1 MYGAVNVTK
10 SQFLEILYAARLE
23 AFTPDNI
30 AGAWRGTGLIPY
42 DPTPVI
48 AKVEP
53 ISDEAAS
60 ATLEDDDDEVSRRAS
75 TSVTASKINSLAAKI
90 RQGEQSSSVDSLVAQ
105 LRELALTAVH
115 ERDVHSK
122 QNKEIIAQRRKKRM
136 ESRKACGEG
145 RVLKVAEIEAE
156 IVAKEAHLAVET
168 AEKERRKALKGK
180 VGFAKLV
187 WKEFQMHED
196 IFFTDIE
203 E

>member
-90 RQGEQSSSVDSLVAQ
+90 RQA
-105 LRELALTAVH
+105 
-115 ERDVHSK
+115 
-122 QNKEIIAQRRKKRM
+122 NKTRKLLHK
-136 ESRKACGEG
+136 EG
-145 RVLKVAEIEAE
+145 RNEWNLGKHAER
-156 IVAKEAHLAVET
+156 VE
-168 AEKERRKALKGK
+168 
-180 VGFAKLV
+180 F
-187 WKEFQMHED
+187 
-196 IFFTDIE
+196 
-203 E
+203 